1 MSYSVYDSFGVKV
14 LQSTENL
21 AGERPGYIVS
31 KFAVLVQPATDGTAR
46 DIFKE
51 AAKQ

>member
-1 MSYSVYDSFGVKV
+1 VKV

-21 AGERPGYIVS
+21 AGERPGYIFQE
-31 KFAVLVQPATDGTAR
+31 FAVLVQPATDGAAR

-51 AAKQ
+51 AEEK